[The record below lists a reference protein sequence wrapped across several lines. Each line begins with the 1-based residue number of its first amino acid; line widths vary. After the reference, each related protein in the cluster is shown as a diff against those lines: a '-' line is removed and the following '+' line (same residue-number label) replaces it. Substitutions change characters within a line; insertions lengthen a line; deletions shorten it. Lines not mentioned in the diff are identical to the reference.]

1 MRMNLYMRRAVAGIF
16 VFLYLFSYINSTV
29 FSHTHYSPDGVATT
43 HSHPFRSA
51 SHTHSVADFRILQS
65 GAFVAALPA
74 VFILTAAFALIAR
87 IGGEYVPVLT
97 GFCKSASYLRG
108 PPSFI

>member
-1 MRMNLYMRRAVAGIF
+1 MNLYMRRAVAGIF

-43 HSHPFRSA
+43 HSHPFRTA

-65 GAFVAALPA
+65 GTFVAAPPA
-74 VFILTAAFALIAR
+74 VFILTAAFAIVAR
-87 IGGEYVPVLT
+87 ITGEYLQTLIV
-97 GFCKSASYLRG
+97 FCKSVSYLRG